1 MARLADTAL
10 PSESLRPSK
19 AADKTHTADQARVAR
34 KVTNLEREL
43 LWLRGGKKSLPSQG
57 Y

>member
-1 MARLADTAL
+1 MTRSADTAL
-10 PSESLRPSK
+10 PWGSLCPSA
-19 AADKTHTADQARVAR
+19 AADKTQTADQARVAR
-34 KVTNLEREL
+34 KVTNMEREL